1 MTKWYFTYL
10 SFVER
15 FSGYVNYSAIKKE
28 AKMNILVHVALS
40 PYTRVVLGQRS
51 KNIYYLRCSRNVFS
65 YLLGTNQI
73 IL

>member
-1 MTKWYFTYL
+1 MVFYLL

-15 FSGYVNYSAIKKE
+15 FSCYVNYSAIKKK

-51 KNIYYLRCSRNVFS
+51 KNIHYLSCSRNVFS
-65 YLLGTNQI
+65 YLLGTNKI